1 MSEDLVFWKAGETIY
16 NFNDISNFA
25 YLLKKG
31 EVLIM
36 SDKNVKVGF
45 INENEVFGEQS
56 ILLGTRRTVTA
67 KATKDSEAMKI
78 PKANLLNE
86 FENSSILI
94 KAILR
99 STYLRLTNL
108 DHTLQTD
115 LESLLEEKE

>member
-1 MSEDLVFWKAGETIY
+1 MSEDLVYWKAGETIY
-16 NFNDISNFA
+16 NFNDESDFA

-31 EVLIM
+31 EVQII
-36 SDKNVKVGF
+36 SDKNIKVGF

-78 PKANLLNE
+78 PKEKLVKE
-86 FENSSILI
+86 YEDSPILI

-115 LESLLEEKE
+115 LKSFPEDK

>member
-78 PKANLLNE
+78 PKANLLKE